1 MTTEQAKQLSESAIA
16 KLMDA
21 LERGQ
26 SEALKLYL
34 AMMSRFHRYS
44 WGNILLIYSQR
55 PDASHVAGF
64 HSWLKLR
71 RFVRK
76 GEKGIVILAPMVGR
90 KKSDDD
96 LTEDAQTR
104 LFGFR
109 AAHVFD
115 RLSRDSRESSLT
127 GWV

>member
-26 SEALKLYL
+26 SEALKLHL

-90 KKSDDD
+90 
-96 LTEDAQTR
+96 TR
-104 LFGFR
+104 IVSG
-109 AAHVFD
+109 
-115 RLSRDSRESSLT
+115 
-127 GWV
+127 G